1 MLNAALVSTVNSVLG
16 KGKETSGNNYAYQC
30 PFCQHHK
37 PKLEVNLVPNSKGE
51 NFWHCW
57 VCNAKGKSLLGLFK
71 KLKVPQDKI
80 LELRSILNYADK
92 KDEEESDITKIELPK
107 EYKSLLSVQRT
118 DISAKHALAYLK
130 KRGIS
135 KEDILKYNIGFCEEG
150 RYKNMIVVPSYNKDG
165 LINYFIARSFEKDP
179 SRKYDSPKC
188 NKNAIIGLEY
198 FINWNIPV
206 ILCEGIFDAIA
217 IKRNVIPLFGKTIPK
232 ALMMKLVETNVKT
245 VYVALDRD
253 ALKDALKYAEELL
266 NLGKDV
272 YLVDLDDKDPSEMG
286 FDKFTSLVHKA
297 EQLTLS
303 ELIYKK
309 IELS

>member
-1 MLNAALVSTVNSVLG
+1 MDIKTLI
-16 KGKETSGNNYAYQC
+16 
-30 PFCQHHK
+30 
-37 PKLEVNLVPNSKGE
+37 KLIFFVITICIIIYV
-51 NFWHCW
+51 
-57 VCNAKGKSLLGLFK
+57 
-71 KLKVPQDKI
+71 
-80 LELRSILNYADK
+80 RM
-92 KDEEESDITKIELPK
+92 TKIPVLCLACEETGTFTRCITGTGNGTQTCAAYKLQRKIIDDINIVKLPK
-107 EYKSLLSVQRT
+107 EIKSLIGDKTFEGRH
-118 DISAKHALAYLK
+118 AKAYLK
-130 KRGIS
+130 KRGIID
-135 KEDILKYNIGFCEEG
+135 EDIIKYNIGYSTNG
-150 RYKNMIVVPSYNKDG
+150 RYNDSVIIPSYNSEYK
-165 LINYFIARSFEKDP
+165 LNYFISRKIVDSN
-179 SRKYDSPKC
+179 RKYDSPKC
-188 NKNAIIGLEY
+188 DKNAIIGLESNV
-198 FINWNIPV
+198 NWKTPI

>member
-37 PKLEVNLVPNSKGE
+37 PKLEINLVPNSKGE
-51 NFWHCW
+51 NFWYCW

-107 EYKSLLSVQRT
+107 EYKSLLSIQRT

-165 LINYFIARSFEKDP
+165 VINYFIARSFEKDP

>member
-1 MLNAALVSTVNSVLG
+1 
-16 KGKETSGNNYAYQC
+16 
-30 PFCQHHK
+30 
-37 PKLEVNLVPNSKGE
+37 
-51 NFWHCW
+51 
-57 VCNAKGKSLLGLFK
+57 
-71 KLKVPQDKI
+71 
-80 LELRSILNYADK
+80 
-92 KDEEESDITKIELPK
+92 
-107 EYKSLLSVQRT
+107 
-118 DISAKHALAYLK
+118 
-130 KRGIS
+130 
-135 KEDILKYNIGFCEEG
+135 
-150 RYKNMIVVPSYNKDG
+150 MIVVPSYNKDG

-245 VYVALDRD
+245 VYVALDKD